1 MGCTDRLAQLVC
13 RSCAA
18 DHECIYT
25 YSDVGKKIQKVGTDE
40 IYETAID
47 LPNAGYTYAETDTDS
62 EITAEEALEI
72 ITGGADI

>member
-1 MGCTDRLAQLVC
+1 MIKTETRADGLV
-13 RSCAA
+13 
-18 DHECIYT
+18 YT

-40 IYETAID
+40 IYDTAID

-62 EITAEEALEI
+62 EITAEEALNI

>member
-1 MGCTDRLAQLVC
+1 MIKTETRTNGL
-13 RSCAA
+13 
-18 DHECIYT
+18 IYT

-40 IYETAID
+40 IYDTAID

-62 EITAEEALEI
+62 EITAEEALNI

>member
-1 MGCTDRLAQLVC
+1 MIKTETRTNGL
-13 RSCAA
+13 
-18 DHECIYT
+18 IYT

>member
-1 MGCTDRLAQLVC
+1 MIKTETRTNGL
-13 RSCAA
+13 
-18 DHECIYT
+18 IYT
-25 YSDVGKKIQKVGTDE
+25 YSDVGKKIQKVGTGE
-40 IYETAID
+40 IYDTAID